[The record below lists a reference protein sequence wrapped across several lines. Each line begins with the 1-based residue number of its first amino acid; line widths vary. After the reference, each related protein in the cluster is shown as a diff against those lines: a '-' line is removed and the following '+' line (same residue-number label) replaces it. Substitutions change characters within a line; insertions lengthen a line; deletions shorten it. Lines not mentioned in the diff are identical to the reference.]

1 MFSPGKGFYFS
12 WGCTIEK
19 APLKIIIQALE
30 KAENKWF
37 AGQPKSGPPIFSVQ
51 KRGFRNQ
58 ESSGKH
64 SWKMETYISFSFL
77 YVCLTVGLTYH
88 FTDLGLLRAPVIEHL
103 RVTELPAWAWM
114 SGPPSIL
121 TTGTAKKI
129 GRRKLAFLHFQEIKR
144 LNFTF
149 MSKQKITTKSFV
161 SLQNPF
167 YNIFKKGRSFRVFRH
182 ESIRRPSLHKSK

>member
-1 MFSPGKGFYFS
+1 MVCWPTKKWASPF
-12 WGCTIEK
+12 
-19 APLKIIIQALE
+19 
-30 KAENKWF
+30 
-37 AGQPKSGPPIFSVQ
+37 FSVQ

-64 SWKMETYISFSFL
+64 SWKMETYISFSLFL
-77 YVCLTVGLTYH
+77 YMYVCLSGGLTYH

-121 TTGTAKKI
+121 TTGTAKK

-167 YNIFKKGRSFRVFRH
+167 YNIFKKGRIFRH
-182 ESIRRPSLHKSK
+182 ESIQKAFIAQVKIRPLYAVWSLV